1 LHIFETTENQ
11 WAGSL

>member
-11 WAGSL
+11 WTGSL